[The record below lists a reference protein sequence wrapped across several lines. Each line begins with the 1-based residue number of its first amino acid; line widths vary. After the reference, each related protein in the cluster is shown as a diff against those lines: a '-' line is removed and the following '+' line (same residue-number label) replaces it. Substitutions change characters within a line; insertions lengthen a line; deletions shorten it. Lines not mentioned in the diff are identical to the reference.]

1 MASSASVESR
11 QCRENASRGLCV
23 VSSRSTGFYLEIFR
37 FQSLKWREK
46 WGVDDVESW
55 EAPAVF
61 DKHIPYGHLG
71 FDKDGS
77 PVILIPFA
85 GIDIWGIMHSAS
97 KRDIIKNTIKLL
109 EGEEVESVKRD

>member
-1 MASSASVESR
+1 M
-11 QCRENASRGLCV
+11 
-23 VSSRSTGFYLEIFR
+23 
-37 FQSLKWREK
+37 
-46 WGVDDVESW
+46 ESW
-55 EAPAVF
+55 ESPPVF
-61 DKHIPYGHLG
+61 NEHIPYGHLG

-109 EGEEVESVKRD
+109 EGKKFE